1 VALVSVRVVFVF
13 RSIIN
18 NSIRSYSVQN
28 KRQKVGKKRGER
40 ERKKDTRREMKK
52 VSERGGS
59 RERKKCGEEREVHV
73 VCVCMCSRVGGVTCA
88 A

>member
-28 KRQKVGKKRGER
+28 KRQKAGKKRR
-40 ERKKDTRREMKK
+40 ERKKNTRREMKK
-52 VSERGGS
+52 GSERGGS
-59 RERKKCGEEREVHV
+59 REKNKCGEERE
-73 VCVCMCSRVGGVTCA
+73 GVYV
-88 A
+88 